1 MCDCLHYDDLAALI
15 VAAGMKA
22 ENFCFWMQ
30 GFLELSGEGAALT
43 AEQVAQVKT
52 HLALVFKHDPTMAH
66 PIPGQIPTPRPV
78 SPAKS
83 EKQADSLADRIY
95 RAGRAQGVLYC

>member
-1 MCDCLHYDDLAALI
+1 
-15 VAAGMKA
+15 MKA
-22 ENFCFWMQ
+22 ENFCFWLQ
-30 GFLELSGEGAALT
+30 GFFELRNGTTDLT
-43 AEQVAQVKT
+43 PEQVAQIQT

-66 PIPGQIPTPRPV
+66 PAPVKIPTPRPI
-78 SPAKS
+78 SPAKP